1 MHREAH
7 RHTHTLTH
15 THLPHKASRA
25 NTANNKHG
33 KHQPTTQTRSK
44 MRTRCK
50 QKARN
55 QEEEANISAARALW
69 TDQLPTHRYICI
81 YVYIYINIPWYT
93 STSQIYKQTYIYT
106 YTNISRDRERC
117 ICACICATA
126 HVHHKL
132 TDRWRNYAGTTT
144 KTKTTHEPA
153 NTINKEQ
160 SATDTSSCYR
170 FVCGNSLRF
179 MAKWWIIFLRV
190 LIEAP
195 LNGHLNY

>member
-1 MHREAH
+1 M
-7 RHTHTLTH
+7 
-15 THLPHKASRA
+15 
-25 NTANNKHG
+25 
-33 KHQPTTQTRSK
+33 
-44 MRTRCK
+44 
-50 QKARN
+50 
-55 QEEEANISAARALW
+55 
-69 TDQLPTHRYICI
+69 YI
-81 YVYIYINIPWYT
+81 YIYINIPWYT
-93 STSQIYKQTYIYT
+93 STSQIYKRTYIYIYT

-195 LNGHLNY
+195 LNGHLTVSTVFYISRIRSGTFGPKDNRRYSLDETDLCARTGRVGKLKSLKPKWYGEQSGSFDKVKNLSIE